1 MAARDLLKPQSSL
14 GSVAPISL
22 PGVSMPT
29 GPDPLL
35 AATANMANSLSQ
47 RIGQMSQ
54 TMFKVAGTQAEAK
67 GAAAGV
73 QNAPSIEEIK
83 WAKKHGQSV
92 TLPGD
97 AGSINIQEQAAY
109 ASSLKLTE
117 ARYGSLA
124 REAALG
130 EVTKAFMSDGEI
142 KPDLLQK
149 RLNDVLESYT
159 GSLASVSQ
167 AGAAKLDIDLRN
179 QFNNQLVAYSREWHS
194 KDTKQRRAKAV
205 ARAHNILPE
214 VAGYVVGDSKTRQDV
229 GIAEHAT
236 SMLEREVLNMTV
248 EGVPTSTIEAYKT
261 TFQKRLDNALITS
274 VTQWSQGS
282 EAGGP
287 LEAFSKLSKG
297 TAPEGVMDAFESLP
311 ASKQNTLKT
320 DIWAAHTREQSIE
333 EDRQKV
339 IDDAHDAVVEM
350 HTTNFY
356 SALLTGDHGTM
367 RTIIDTLTV
376 VDPDTAGR
384 LIPLLS
390 KSGDAGTDDAGI
402 VRDISLRIAEGQ
414 TDPTQRT
421 YIKYDIISAMKDG
434 TLTTGTGKHLMQ
446 NLSASR
452 SHVFKAAQAELKSKT
467 RYNTAMNRIN
477 PGPED
482 DAALRLYE
490 RVMAKLHLA
499 SADPEADLMVV
510 VETEIENE
518 QGRIHAAMVEEAR
531 ETLASIPLFNSVEI
545 VEQTTEGLKNGTI
558 KPFGSVK
565 ILDYQ
570 RALRAVKTI
579 NKWGT
584 AK

>member
-73 QNAPSIEEIK
+73 QNAPTIKQIK
-83 WAKKHGQSV
+83 WAKEHGQSV

-149 RLNDVLESYT
+149 NLNDVLESYT

-214 VAGYVVGDSKTRQDV
+214 VAGYVVGDSKTRQSV

-282 EAGGP
+282 DAGGP
-287 LEAFSKLSKG
+287 LDAWNKLTKG
-297 TAPEGVMDAFESLP
+297 TAPAGVMDAFDALP
-311 ASKQNTLKT
+311 TDKQTKLRN
-320 DIWAAHTREQSIE
+320 DIYAENEKLEDIE
-333 EDRQKV
+333 EDRQTA
-339 IDDAHDAVVEM
+339 IDDSLEAVSEM
-350 HTTNFY
+350 HMSNFLTASMNGD
-356 SALLTGDHGTM
+356 SAAMRQIVAQLAATDGKTAKLL
-367 RTIIDTLTV
+367 L
-376 VDPDTAGR
+376 
-384 LIPLLS
+384 PLLG
-390 KSGDAGTDDAGI
+390 KAGDAGTDDAQV
-402 VRDISLRIAEGQ
+402 VRDLTLRIIKGQ
-414 TDPTQRT
+414 TDPKQRT
-421 YIKYDIISAMKDG
+421 YIKYDIVTAMTNG
-434 TLTTGTGKHLMQ
+434 TLTETKAKQLIN
-446 NLSASR
+446 NLVSSR
-452 SHVFKAAQAELKSKT
+452 SHVFKAAESELRSLV
-467 RYNTAMNRIN
+467 RYNVAMNSIN
-477 PGPED
+477 PTPED
-482 DAALRLYE
+482 RAALRLYE
-490 RVMAKLHLA
+490 RVMSKLHLA
-499 SADPEADLMVV
+499 SADPEMNLVAL
-510 VETEIENE
+510 VETEVANE
-518 QGRIHAAMVEEAR
+518 QDKVHAALVVEAQEALALRPVYNTVERVEEAR
-531 ETLASIPLFNSVEI
+531 ATKSTLNSKA
-545 VEQTTEGLKNGTI
+545 QTNWAAADRHVQI
-558 KPFGSVK
+558 
-565 ILDYQ
+565 
-570 RALRAVKTI
+570 I
-579 NKWGT
+579 NRWGK